1 MVIFNSYVKLPEGMC
16 FLLEQDPGVQHY
28 GGEMFQVLRRPEM
41 GWNLEVKSF
50 REIHDDWGIHREC

>member
-1 MVIFNSYVKLPEGMC
+1 MR

-41 GWNLEVKSF
+41 GNLPGGKKF
-50 REIHDDWGIHREC
+50 PGNPRRLGNP